1 MAVIKLENMKIYAH
15 HGCYSQEQKVGG
27 RFNVNLQYT
36 VDTTIPEQTDD
47 ITQTVSY
54 LDVYQLVR
62 EQMAIP
68 SAILEHVGRRI
79 MDKLHQQYPSIT
91 TASVAITKLTP
102 PLGGELEGVTVEVG
116 F

>member
-27 RFNVNLQYT
+27 RFNVNLQYR
-36 VDTTIPEQTDD
+36 VDTSIPEQTDD

-62 EQMAIP
+62 EEMAIP

-79 MDKLHQQYPSIT
+79 IDALQLKYPAIT
-91 TASVAITKLTP
+91 AASVAITKLAP
-102 PLGGELEGVTVEVG
+102 PLGGELEGVTVEIG